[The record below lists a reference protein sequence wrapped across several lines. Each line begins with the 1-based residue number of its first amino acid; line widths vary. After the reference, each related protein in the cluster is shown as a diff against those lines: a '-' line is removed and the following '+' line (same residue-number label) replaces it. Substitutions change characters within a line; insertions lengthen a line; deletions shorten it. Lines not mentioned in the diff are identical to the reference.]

1 MRKIGV
7 LLIAALFTFAC
18 NNSNKAEQETTKQE
32 AAKQEISMENLVE
45 VTIPVHGMT
54 CEGCENAVKKS
65 ISSLEG
71 IGEVAASHTDSIATV
86 KYDKTAVT
94 PAEIELKIA
103 EAGYTVASEN

>member
-1 MRKIGV
+1 MKKIGV

-18 NNSNKAEQETTKQE
+18 NSGNKTEQDAANQETTS
-32 AAKQEISMENLVE
+32 QEISMENLME

-71 IGEVAASHTDSIATV
+71 IGEVTASHTDSIATV

-94 PAEIELKIA
+94 QEDIELKIA
-103 EAGYTVASEN
+103 EAGYTVAK

>member
-1 MRKIGV
+1 MIV

-18 NNSNKAEQETTKQE
+18 NSGNKTEQETTKQE

-71 IGEVAASHTDSIATV
+71 IGEVTASHTDSIATV

-94 PAEIELKIA
+94 KEKIELKIA
-103 EAGYTVASEN
+103 EAGYTVASED